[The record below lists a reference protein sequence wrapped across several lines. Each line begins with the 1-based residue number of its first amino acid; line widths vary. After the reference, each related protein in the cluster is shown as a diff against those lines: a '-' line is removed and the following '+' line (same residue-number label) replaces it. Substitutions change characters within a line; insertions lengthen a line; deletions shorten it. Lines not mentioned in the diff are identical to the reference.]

1 MKVIVA
7 TLTLCAL
14 GCVGLIYFE
23 FETDAEKLWLPRNA
37 SFIVNKEWK
46 SRHFP
51 DNMRDDIVLLKSND
65 GESILTPEA
74 MLKLLDLHREVRE
87 LTVDGKRFE
96 DICSK

>member
-1 MKVIVA
+1 MIRLKSVLKHIANLTFVTIA
-7 TLTLCAL
+7 T
-14 GCVGLIYFE
+14 
-23 FETDAEKLWLPRNA
+23 
-37 SFIVNKEWK
+37 KEWK
-46 SRHFP
+46 SHHFP